1 MFIENRWMEDGK
13 SVKHCIALHA
23 LKLDVETAKIVEVKS
38 VSH

>member
-1 MFIENRWMEDGK
+1 MEDSK
-13 SVKHCIALHA
+13 NVKHCIALHV